1 LQSSGGAS
9 GAAAVS
15 AAPPHRS
22 VCLIDK
28 SNQRQET
35 GETTMRKQALQQLAG
50 IGALTLAFA
59 TNAGAGDNF
68 KIETPKY
75 GGALEIVT
83 VYASI
88 SALSWDNYD
97 YNWKHNHDTGQVYEQ
112 LFVTDVSNFKSRGG
126 KWTMTPDAYIP
137 SESMRGELA
146 EKWELKQNPLQI
158 VLTIR
163 KGVMFPEKPGIMAS
177 RELTADDIV
186 YTFNRQN
193 SSPKKVEGMYDYV
206 DSVKAVDKYTVVMN
220 LKEYNAEWAYRFGY
234 GYYSGIVPKE
244 VVDAG
249 ATNWRNINGTGP
261 FRLTEYTQGNSNT
274 YEKNPIYWGSETI
287 NEKEFKLPY
296 LDKVT
301 YRIVKDEATRVT
313 ALRTGKVDVLEVIR
327 WQDVDSLKK
336 SAPDLKWNRW
346 LATGGTFLAMRT
358 DTKPFDDIRV
368 RRALNMAVN
377 KDEIIKA
384 YYNGNAEMFAYPQ
397 HPSFGAYFKPLEQ
410 QPDSV
415 KELFKFDPAKAKKLL
430 AEAGYPNGFTFKTQV
445 CSCSANH
452 MDLLPL
458 VAGYLEQVGVKME
471 IQTMEYAAFLSAM
484 TSKQNTPGYFMDNGH
499 TNPTRTLHKSFVYGQ
514 PWNPSQWND
523 PKYSAKM
530 DQVYLE
536 PDENKRIQMIDEMTT
551 EIVDK
556 APYIWLPTPY
566 NFTAWWPWVK
576 GYEGELRA
584 GAARPGP
591 IYARMWVDQELK
603 KKMGY

>member
-1 LQSSGGAS
+1 
-9 GAAAVS
+9 
-15 AAPPHRS
+15 
-22 VCLIDK
+22 
-28 SNQRQET
+28 
-35 GETTMRKQALQQLAG
+35 MRKQALQQLAG

-415 KELFKFDPAKAKKLL
+415 KELFKFDPAKAK
-430 AEAGYPNGFTFKTQV
+430 
-445 CSCSANH
+445 
-452 MDLLPL
+452 
-458 VAGYLEQVGVKME
+458 
-471 IQTMEYAAFLSAM
+471 
-484 TSKQNTPGYFMDNGH
+484 
-499 TNPTRTLHKSFVYGQ
+499 
-514 PWNPSQWND
+514 
-523 PKYSAKM
+523 
-530 DQVYLE
+530 
-536 PDENKRIQMIDEMTT
+536 
-551 EIVDK
+551 
-556 APYIWLPTPY
+556 
-566 NFTAWWPWVK
+566 
-576 GYEGELRA
+576 
-584 GAARPGP
+584 
-591 IYARMWVDQELK
+591 
-603 KKMGY
+603 

>member
-1 LQSSGGAS
+1 
-9 GAAAVS
+9 
-15 AAPPHRS
+15 
-22 VCLIDK
+22 
-28 SNQRQET
+28 
-35 GETTMRKQALQQLAG
+35 MRKQALQQLAG
-50 IGALTLAFA
+50 IGALTFALA
-59 TNAGAGDNF
+59 AGPVAAQSQ
-68 KIETPKY
+68 KMETPKY
-75 GGALEIVT
+75 GGTLEIVT
-83 VYASI
+83 VYATI

-112 LFVTDVSNFKSRGG
+112 LFVTDVSQFKSRGG

-137 SESMRGELA
+137 SEAMRGELA

-158 VLTIR
+158 VVTLR

-193 SSPKKVEGMYDYV
+193 SSPKKIEGMYDYV
-206 DSVKAVDKYTVVMN
+206 DSVKATDRYTIVFN

-261 FRLTEYTQGNSNT
+261 FRLTDYTQGNSNT
-274 YEKNPIYWGSETI
+274 YEKNPVYWGTETI

-296 LDKVT
+296 IDKMI
-301 YRIVKDEATRVT
+301 YRIIKDEATRVT

-377 KDEIIKA
+377 KDEIIKS

-415 KELFKFDPAKAKKLL
+415 KELFKYDPVKAKKLL

-445 CSCSANH
+445 CSCSTNH
-452 MDLLPL
+452 MDLLPM

-471 IQTMEYAAFLSAM
+471 IQTMEYGAFLSAM
-484 TSKQNTPGYFMDNGH
+484 TTRQNSPGYFMDNGH
-499 TNPTRTLHKSFVYGQ
+499 TNPTRTLHKSFVFGQ

-523 PKYSAKM
+523 PKFSAKM

-536 PDENKRIQMIDEMTT
+536 PDESKRIQMIDEMTT

-556 APYIWLPTPY
+556 APYVWLPTPY
-566 NFTAWWPWVK
+566 IFTAWWPWVK

-591 IYARMWVDQELK
+591 IYARMWVDQDLK

>member
-1 LQSSGGAS
+1 MFA
-9 GAAAVS
+9 
-15 AAPPHRS
+15 
-22 VCLIDK
+22 
-28 SNQRQET
+28 NRQVKPENKK
-35 GETTMRKQALQQLAG
+35 GETTMRKQALHMLAG
-50 IGALTLAFA
+50 VAALGFALA
-59 TNAGAGDNF
+59 AGPAAAQNY
-68 KIETPKY
+68 KMETPKY
-75 GGALEIVT
+75 GGTLEIVT
-83 VYASI
+83 VYATI
-88 SALSWDNYD
+88 SALSFDNYD

-112 LFVTDVSNFKSRGG
+112 LFVTDVSQFKSRGG

-137 SESMRGELA
+137 SELMRGELA
-146 EKWELKQNPLQI
+146 EKWELKENPLQI
-158 VLTIR
+158 VINLR
-163 KGVMFPEKPGIMAS
+163 KGIMFPEKPGIMAS

-206 DSVKAVDKYTVVMN
+206 DSVKATDRYTVVFN

-249 ATNWRNINGTGP
+249 AANWKNINGTGP
-261 FRLTEYTQGNSNT
+261 FRLTDYTQGNSNT
-274 YEKNPIYWGSETI
+274 YEKNPVYWGSETI

-296 LDKVT
+296 LDKLV
-301 YRIVKDEATRVT
+301 YRIVKDEATRTT
-313 ALRTGKVDVLEVIR
+313 ALRTGKIDVLELVR

-346 LATGGTFLAMRT
+346 LSTGGTFLAMRT

-368 RRALNMAVN
+368 RRALNLAVN
-377 KDEIIKA
+377 KDEIIKS
-384 YYNGNAEMFAYPQ
+384 YYNGNAELFAYPQ
-397 HPSFGAYFKPLEQ
+397 HPTFGAYFKPLEQ

-415 KELFKFDPAKAKKLL
+415 KELFKYDPVKAKKLL
-430 AEAGYPNGFTFKTQV
+430 ADAGYPNGFTFKTQV
-445 CSCSANH
+445 CSCSTNH

-484 TSKQNTPGYFMDNGH
+484 TSRQNAPGYFMDNGH
-499 TNPTRTLHKSFVYGQ
+499 TNPTRSLHKSFVFGQ
-514 PWNPSQWND
+514 VWNPSQWND
-523 PKYSAKM
+523 PAFSAKM

-536 PDENKRIQMIDEMTT
+536 KDEAKRVQMIDEMTT

-556 APYIWLPTPY
+556 APYVWLPTPY
-566 NFTAWWPWVK
+566 YFSAWWPWVK

-591 IYARMWVDQELK
+591 IYARMWIDQDLK